1 MKRGVVAVDE
11 RALELKQAIVTPPG
25 RPAGFDRLRVMAG
38 LLARGFP
45 PIAAFP
51 VNPEGPTSGS
61 MANGYPLTVAGA
73 ATALMLTHRTAF
85 PFIPAFA
92 GNHRAYS

>member
-11 RALELKQAIVTPPG
+11 VALLLEQAIVTPSG

-45 PIAAFP
+45 PFRRLPSEPRRI
-51 VNPEGPTSGS
+51 SQ
-61 MANGYPLTVAGA
+61 
-73 ATALMLTHRTAF
+73 
-85 PFIPAFA
+85 
-92 GNHRAYS
+92 